1 MNESSLCMGFS
12 FSLCWCSSTTPNHT
26 LQKQGSHCPLDEAL
40 SLSLC
45 LPASPLTFFSPYL
58 NYSPGF
64 CRWSPAVP
72 GTEPRVLHMLGKR
85 YLSTSSGL
93 PLSSRGKQALVTV
106 SQTRKQNQRDQVHSQ
121 VHGTVVSDTHFL
133 MPIFPA
139 LLANRKSRG
148 TDIVRVTRT

>member
-1 MNESSLCMGFS
+1 MYGLLVFTLLVLIHHPQPHPAETRISLPFGRGSFPFSSPTRLSPYFL
-12 FSLCWCSSTTPNHT
+12 FSLFK
-26 LQKQGSHCPLDEAL
+26 LQSWLL
-40 SLSLC
+40 SLVPS
-45 LPASPLTFFSPYL
+45 S
-58 NYSPGF
+58 
-64 CRWSPAVP
+64 P

-85 YLSTSSGL
+85 YLTTSSGL
-93 PLSSRGKQALVTV
+93 PLSSRGKQVLVTI